1 MKYRREIDNRRF
13 TQSATEQSNLYQLVT
28 GMQEIKLNNN
38 EQEKRWEWEQI
49 QIKLYK
55 IGVRG
60 LALGQIQ
67 QVGTLFLAKQRV
79 LL

>member
-49 QIKLYK
+49 QVKLYK